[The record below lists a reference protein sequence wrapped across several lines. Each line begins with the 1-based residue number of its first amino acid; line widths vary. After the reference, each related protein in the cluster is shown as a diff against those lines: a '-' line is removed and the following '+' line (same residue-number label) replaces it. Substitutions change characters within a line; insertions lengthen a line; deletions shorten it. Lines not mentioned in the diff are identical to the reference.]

1 MFGFFKKKKK
11 ENTKTTSTA
20 SKVAADAKT
29 VSVIK
34 KRADLLK
41 TVSITKGIK
50 ESTKSR
56 VALVLDYSGSM
67 DYLYRTGF
75 VQELLE
81 RLMPLGINFDD
92 NGAIDVILFH
102 NHAKDLGEV
111 TLSNFTGFIKREILA
126 KHSMGGT
133 SYASAINLV
142 VDKYKDEPG
151 DPVYCIFITDGECMT
166 ESASEDAITKASKY
180 GIFWQFVG
188 IGDESFSFLKR
199 LDDRK
204 VDNANF
210 FKVKKLKKM
219 SDEEL
224 YSKMMAEYPEYLLK
238 AEQVGIIN

>member
-1 MFGFFKKKKK
+1 MFGFFKKNKK
-11 ENTKTTSTA
+11 ESAVSN
-20 SKVAADAKT
+20 VAADAKT

-50 ESTKSR
+50 ETTKSR

-102 NHAKDLGEV
+102 NKAKDLGEV

-151 DPVYCIFITDGECMT
+151 DPVYCIFVTDGECMT
-166 ESASEDAITKASKY
+166 ERASEDAIIKASKY

-188 IGDESFSFLKR
+188 IGDENFSFLKR
-199 LDDRK
+199 LDDMSGRQI
-204 VDNANF
+204 DNANF

-224 YSKMMAEYPEYLLK
+224 YSKMMAEYPEYLVK